1 MTSTLSFKAALCSLA
16 LCLISL
22 TTAHAASIG
31 AKLVTVTNSSG
42 VKRSVT
48 IAEAMRMQGVPTR
61 PAQLAIQF
69 FDRNASKLDNHNY
82 LTIIDMQKHS
92 GTDRFF
98 LTNLNTGKV
107 EKFVVSHGKG
117 SDPDHDGLATRFS
130 NLPNSNATSLG
141 FYQVSETYSGKH
153 GYSVRLDGLSPT
165 NSKARARAVVIHGAS
180 YVKKGL
186 AKMGRSLGCPALDD
200 KLAAGVIKRI
210 KEGSL
215 LLIYSAPHESTF
227 VEN

>member
-1 MTSTLSFKAALCSLA
+1 MTSNLSLKATLCSLA
-16 LCLISL
+16 LCFIFL
-22 TTAHAASIG
+22 TPAHAASIG
-31 AKLVTVTNSSG
+31 AKQVIITDSKGT
-42 VKRSVT
+42 KRSVT
-48 IAEAMRMQGVPTR
+48 IAEAMRLQGIPTR
-61 PAQLAIQF
+61 PAQLAIQY
-69 FDRNASKLDNHNY
+69 FDQNAKNLDNHNY
-82 LTIIDMQKHS
+82 MTIIDMQKHS
-92 GTDRFF
+92 STDRFF

-153 GYSVRLDGLSPT
+153 GFSVRLDGLSPT
-165 NSKARARAVVIHGAS
+165 NSKARERAVVIHGAS
-180 YVKKGL
+180 YVKQGL

-200 KLAAGVIKRI
+200 KLSTGVIQKI

-215 LLIYSAPHESTF
+215 LLIYSAPHESRF
-227 VEN
+227 VAR